1 MINFLKK
8 ISSPA
13 VFGLLST
20 FFWLL
25 AWIEFRYL
33 KVPMEDWLFSLGS
46 AIVFAIYSLSSNE
59 E

>member
-13 VFGLLST
+13 AFGLIST

-25 AWIEFRYL
+25 AWIEFRFW
-33 KVPMEDWLFSLGS
+33 KAPMEEWMFSLGS
-46 AIVFAIYSLSSNE
+46 AIVFAIYAISSNE